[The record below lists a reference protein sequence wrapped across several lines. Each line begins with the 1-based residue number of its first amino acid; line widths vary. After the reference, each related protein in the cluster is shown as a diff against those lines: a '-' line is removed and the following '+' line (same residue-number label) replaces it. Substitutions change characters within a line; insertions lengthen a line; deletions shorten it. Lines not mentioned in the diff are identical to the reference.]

1 MLAKQDT
8 TAPEVPADWLVSY
21 RLEHCA
27 EAGWRDAVLIELS
40 KGEATLELHGIALS
54 EILDGPLE
62 LHLVTPLGT
71 PDAVYLR
78 GEIRHATKTSNR
90 RVNVG
95 IQFVDLNT
103 NAAQLL
109 EQSKG

>member
-1 MLAKQDT
+1 MRVKQDG
-8 TAPEVPADWLVSY
+8 TAPEVQGGLLASY

-27 EAGWRDAVLIELS
+27 ETGWRDAALIELS
-40 KGEATLELHGIALS
+40 EGEATLELRGLALS

-62 LHLVTPLGT
+62 LHLVAPLGR
-71 PDAVYLR
+71 PDGVYLR
-78 GEIRHATKTSNR
+78 GEIRHANKTSHR

-95 IQFVDLNT
+95 IQFVDLDA

-109 EQSKG
+109 EESW

>member
-1 MLAKQDT
+1 MLVKQDT
-8 TAPEVPADWLVSY
+8 TAPEVPAGLLVSY

-27 EAGWRDAVLIELS
+27 EAAWRDAVLIELS
-40 KGEATLELHGIALS
+40 EGEATLELRGISLS

-62 LHLVTPLGT
+62 LHLVTPLGR
-71 PDAVYLR
+71 PDGVYLR
-78 GEIRHATKTSNR
+78 GEIRHANKTSNR

-109 EQSKG
+109 EEPRR

>member
-1 MLAKQDT
+1 MPVKQT
-8 TAPEVPADWLVSY
+8 RTAPAVYAGLLASY

-27 EAGWRDAVLIELS
+27 EAGWRDAALIELS
-40 KGEATLELHGIALS
+40 EREATLELRGLALS

-62 LHLVTPLGT
+62 LHLVTPLGS
-71 PDAVYLR
+71 PDGVYLR
-78 GEIRHATKTSNR
+78 GEIRHANKTSNR

-95 IQFVDLNT
+95 IQFVDT

-109 EQSKG
+109 EE